1 MADISFAKARRR
13 VVVGFALGVVVFAI
27 VMVFGPWQLAA
38 MLGWSAA
45 AGAVEVWTVGA
56 LWGYDSRQTA
66 AMATREDDSRVT
78 ADVVLVSAAVAS
90 LLAVGGALLKA
101 AHLHGLDKAGTM
113 AAAVVAVVTSWA
125 LVHMVYTLRYAHLFY
140 ARGGGVSFNEDS
152 DPDYRDFAYL
162 ALTVGMTFQVSD
174 TNITSKAIRRAVTR
188 HALLSYLF
196 GAVVVAM
203 SINVVASL
211 LSK

>member
-1 MADISFAKARRR
+1 MADLSFARARRR
-13 VVVGFALGVVVFAI
+13 MLVGFASGAAVFA
-27 VMVFGPWQLAA
+27 VAAVLGPWQLAA
-38 MLGWSAA
+38 SLGWSAA
-45 AGAVEVWTVGA
+45 AGTVVLWTLVS
-56 LWGYDSRQTA
+56 LWPCDARQTA
-66 AMATREDDSRVT
+66 ALATREDDSRAT
-78 ADVVLVSAAVAS
+78 ADVVLVSAAAAS

-101 AHLHGLDKAGTM
+101 SHIHGLSKAGTM
-113 AAAVVAVVTSWA
+113 AAAVLSVVMSWA
-125 LVHMVYTLRYAHLFY
+125 LVHTIYTLRYAHLFY
-140 ARGGGVSFNEDS
+140 AQGGGVSFNEDS

-174 TNITSKAIRRAVTR
+174 TNITSKAVRRTITR

-203 SINVVASL
+203 AINVVASL